1 MPDLGNLE
9 LLLEFGRM
17 VAVNLVVL
25 VEHLELAVELFYGLF
40 RSTEARLQVGNTL
53 CSQRK

>member
-9 LLLEFGRM
+9 LLLEFGGM

-25 VEHLELAVELFYGLF
+25 VEHLELAVELFYSLF
-40 RSTEARLQVGNTL
+40 GSTEARLQVSNTL
-53 CSQRK
+53 CKQRK